1 MYSLVIKKKTIYT
14 IATLILGICLLAAGC
29 LILQGKLAKMG
40 QPGKTIPQAGAGS
53 QKTKAAGEPLILN
66 TDQTETNSNNH
77 GSNFFIEYRLDRER
91 SNGRQIEL
99 LHEIIDNPSSSSQT
113 RQQAQ
118 EKLLFLSEKLAREGE
133 LEHLISARGFRDS
146 TVCLEENNKITIIVQ
161 SPSLSV
167 QDEEG
172 IRQLVTWGTG
182 VEGQNII
189 ILAKD

>member
-1 MYSLVIKKKTIYT
+1 MYSLVINKKTIYI
-14 IATLILGICLLAAGC
+14 IAALILGICLLAAGC
-29 LILQGKLAKMG
+29 LNLPGKLARMG
-40 QPGKTIPQAGAGS
+40 QPVETVPQTGAVSKGTNS
-53 QKTKAAGEPLILN
+53 AGETLILN
-66 TDQTETNSNNH
+66 TDQFQATSND
-77 GSNFFIEYRLDRER
+77 SSSKYFIEYRLDRER
-91 SNGRQIEL
+91 SNGRQIET

-113 RQQAQ
+113 RQAAQ

-146 TVCLEENNKITIIVQ
+146 TVCLEKNNKITIIVQ
-161 SPSLSV
+161 APALSV

-189 ILAKD
+189 ILAKE

>member
-1 MYSLVIKKKTIYT
+1 MFLLVINKRTFYI
-14 IATLILGICLLAAGC
+14 IATLILGICLLAAVY
-29 LILQGKLAKMG
+29 LNLPGKLAKMKQHG
-40 QPGKTIPQAGAGS
+40 TTDSQTSASSEETKTTGK
-53 QKTKAAGEPLILN
+53 PLFLN
-66 TDQTETNSNNH
+66 TDQIETTSYDQ
-77 GSNFFIEYRLDRER
+77 GSKFFIEYHLDRER

-99 LHEIIDNPSSSSQT
+99 LREIIDNPSSSSQI
-113 RQQAQ
+113 RQEAQ

-133 LEHLISARGFRDS
+133 LERLISARGYRDS

-161 SPSLSV
+161 ASALSLH
-167 QDEEG
+167 DEEG